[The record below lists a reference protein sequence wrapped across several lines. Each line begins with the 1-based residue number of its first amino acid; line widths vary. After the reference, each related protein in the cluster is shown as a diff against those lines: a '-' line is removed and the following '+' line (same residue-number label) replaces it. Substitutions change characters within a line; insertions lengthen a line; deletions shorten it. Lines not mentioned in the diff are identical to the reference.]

1 MLDVLDVPGR
11 RAIFVMMSVLRR
23 SALRWVIGCLAIIA
37 PAEMWAQAPT
47 GTISGIAMDSITG
60 GPLRN
65 AFVVLDGA
73 SRSAVSDS
81 RGRFVIA
88 DVPPGRYRAVL
99 LHEVLDYLRLSVRT
113 SDIAVPAGDTLHLV
127 LSVPSPATIIRSRCP
142 ERATGPDSAALF
154 GIVTDLQG
162 RPADNATVL
171 LNWRQIT
178 VSREQGIG
186 ENEQHRASV
195 TLPDGSFVICELPDD
210 LAAQARVAKGGDS
223 SGTVTVRI
231 APAGLGI
238 AELVLPVMADDS
250 RGEMAYD
257 AAAWESSARGG
268 DAVVTGRVLSSRGDP
283 VPAASAW
290 LGEPTDVVATD
301 SSGRFTIVARPV
313 GSQTLTVR
321 RVGYE
326 LREIPVVLRPGEQL
340 DLEIVMDDFVRLLD
354 EVVVR
359 ATRDA
364 ALERV
369 GFASRARV
377 GGGFYVHPAELAQRG
392 AARIS
397 DYLVEAP
404 MLNVTGSGSNR
415 RVTGRRQGTRS
426 GCVAYAIDGQQWTG
440 PHPDEHLNPDEVAAI
455 EVYPRGLA
463 PALFLGIDS
472 CEVVIIWTKT
482 RLGL

>member
-1 MLDVLDVPGR
+1 MLDVRGR
-11 RAIFVMMSVLRR
+11 RAIFVMMSVLHR
-23 SALRWVIGCLAIIA
+23 SALRWVIGCLTIIA

-47 GTISGIAMDSITG
+47 GTISGIAIDSITG
-60 GPLRN
+60 GPLPN
-65 AFVVLDGA
+65 AFIVLDGG
-73 SRSAVSDS
+73 SRNAVSDS
-81 RGRFVIA
+81 RGRFVIT

-142 ERATGPDSAALF
+142 ERTTGPDSAALF
-154 GIVTDLQG
+154 GIVTDLHG
-162 RPADNATVL
+162 RPAENATVL

-195 TLPDGSFVICELPDD
+195 TLPDGSFVICELPGD
-210 LAAQARVAKGGDS
+210 LAAQARVEKGGDS
-223 SGTVTVRI
+223 SGTVIVRI

-238 AELVLPVMADDS
+238 AELVVPVMADDP
-250 RGEMAYD
+250 GEETAYD
-257 AAAWESSARGG
+257 AAAWDASPSARGG

-290 LGEPTDVVATD
+290 LGDATDVVATD
-301 SSGRFTIVARPV
+301 SSGRFALVARPV

-340 DLEIVMDDFVRLLD
+340 ELEIMMDDFVRLLD
-354 EVVVR
+354 EVVVQ

-397 DYLVEAP
+397 DYLVGAP

-426 GCVAYAIDGQQWTG
+426 GCVTYAIDGQRWTG

-463 PALFLGIDS
+463 PALFLGADS
-472 CEVVIIWTKT
+472 CEVVVIWTKT

>member
-1 MLDVLDVPGR
+1 MSR
-11 RAIFVMMSVLRR
+11 RVIFVGM
-23 SALRWVIGCLAIIA
+23 SALRRRAVPWALSCVAIIA
-37 PAEMWAQAPT
+37 PCDMWAQARA
-47 GTISGIAMDSITG
+47 GTISGIAVDSLTG
-60 GPLRN
+60 GPLRS
-65 AFVVLDGA
+65 AYVVLDG
-73 SRSAVSDS
+73 SSHSAISDS
-81 RGRFVIA
+81 LGRFVIP

-113 SDIAVPAGDTLHLV
+113 SDVAVSAGDTLHLV
-127 LSVPSPATIIRSRCP
+127 LSVPSPATVVRSRCP
-142 ERATGPDSAALF
+142 DRTVAADSAALF
-154 GIVTDLQG
+154 GIVTDVRGL
-162 RPADNATVL
+162 AAENATVL
-171 LNWRQIT
+171 LKWRQIT
-178 VSREQGIG
+178 VSREDGVR

-195 TLPDGSFVICELPDD
+195 TLPDGSFAICELPGD
-210 LAAQARVAKGGDS
+210 LAGQARVAKGGDS

-231 APAGLGI
+231 GPSGLGI
-238 AELVLPVMADDS
+238 AELVLPAADHGPPD
-250 RGEMAYD
+250 GTAYD
-257 AAAWESSARGG
+257 AAARDASADGG
-268 DAVVTGRVLSSRGDP
+268 GRPAVVTARVSSSRGEP

-290 LGEPTDVVATD
+290 LGDPTDVVATD
-301 SSGRFTIVARPV
+301 SAGRFTLLARPV

-326 LREIPVVLRPGEQL
+326 LREIPVVLRPGESL
-340 DLEIVMDDFVRLLD
+340 ELEIIMDDFVPLLD

-369 GFASRARV
+369 GFAARARV
-377 GGGFYVHPAELAQRG
+377 GGGFYVHPAELARRR

-397 DYLVEAP
+397 DYLTGAP

-426 GCVAYAIDGQQWTG
+426 GCVTYAIDGQAWTG
-440 PHPDEHLNPDEVAAI
+440 PHPDEHLNPEEIAAI

>member
-1 MLDVLDVPGR
+1 MLDVR
-11 RAIFVMMSVLRR
+11 SIRAIFVIMSVLRR
-23 SALRWVIGCLAIIA
+23 SSLRWAIGWLAITA
-37 PAEMWAQAPT
+37 PAEMSAQAPA
-47 GTISGIAMDSITG
+47 GTISGIALDSITG
-60 GPLRN
+60 GPLPN

-73 SRSAVSDS
+73 SRHAVSDS
-81 RGRFVIA
+81 RGRFLIA

-127 LSVPSPATIIRSRCP
+127 LSVPSPATIIRTRCP
-142 ERATGPDSAALF
+142 ERTIGADSAALF

-162 RPADNATVL
+162 RPAENATVL

-195 TLPDGSFVICELPDD
+195 TLPDGSFVICDLPGD

-238 AELVLPVMADDS
+238 AELVLPAMADTP
-250 RGEMAYD
+250 GAAAAYD
-257 AAAWESSARGG
+257 AAALDDSPSARGA
-268 DAVVTGRVLSSRGDP
+268 DAVVTGRVLSSRGEP

-290 LGEPTDVVATD
+290 VGDPTDVVGTD
-301 SSGRFTIVARPV
+301 SSGRFTLVARPV

-340 DLEIVMDDFVRLLD
+340 ELEIVMDDFVRLLD

-397 DYLVEAP
+397 DYLVGAP
-404 MLNVTGSGSNR
+404 MLNVSGSGSNR

-426 GCVAYAIDGQQWTG
+426 GCVSYAIDGQQWTG

-472 CEVVIIWTKT
+472 CEVVVIWTKA